1 MRGILERPIVLH
13 TPDEVVVFPAGSQ
26 VAIESSDDWYHDI
39 QDADIQEAA
48 KLLGEAL

>member
-13 TPDEVVVFPAGSQ
+13 TPMGVVTYPAGSQ
-26 VAIESSDDWYHDI
+26 VDVTSDDDWYHDI

-48 KLLGEAL
+48 RLLGEAL